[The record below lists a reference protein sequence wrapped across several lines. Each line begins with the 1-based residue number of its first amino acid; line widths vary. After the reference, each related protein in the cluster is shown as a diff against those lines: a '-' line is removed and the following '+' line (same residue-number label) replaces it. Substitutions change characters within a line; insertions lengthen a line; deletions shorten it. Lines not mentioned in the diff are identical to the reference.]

1 MKSTGVVRKLD
12 DLGRIT
18 LPIELRR
25 NLNIGEHD
33 PLEIF
38 VDDDRIIL
46 RKYEASDIF
55 TGNMDELIDFH
66 DKKVSKQSIMEMARL
81 AGLHV
86 IENAK
91 KMGDISHLL
100 SIHQALP
107 GLFFMIDQ
115 ILINIP
121 LRHTSVRCHV
131 LHRFFFWEAS
141 AHIQRHMIFNGHTL
155 PGLLLFLI
163 QFPL

>member
-1 MKSTGVVRKLD
+1 MSKKTIKTLVLVVFFIFRRLPYRLPARNKEVFLMKSTGVVRKLD

-86 IENAK
+86 IENQVGG
-91 KMGDISHLL
+91 GD
-100 SIHQALP
+100 
-107 GLFFMIDQ
+107 
-115 ILINIP
+115 
-121 LRHTSVRCHV
+121 
-131 LHRFFFWEAS
+131 
-141 AHIQRHMIFNGHTL
+141 
-155 PGLLLFLI
+155 
-163 QFPL
+163 

>member
-46 RKYEASDIF
+46 RKYEASDI
-55 TGNMDELIDFH
+55 H

-86 IENAK
+86 IE
-91 KMGDISHLL
+91 G
-100 SIHQALP
+100 
-107 GLFFMIDQ
+107 
-115 ILINIP
+115 
-121 LRHTSVRCHV
+121 V
-131 LHRFFFWEAS
+131 
-141 AHIQRHMIFNGHTL
+141 
-155 PGLLLFLI
+155 
-163 QFPL
+163 